1 MSDATV
7 VLHEIDPSLP
17 AEAERPVLS
26 APADSPELP
35 AWFREQKSSAWK
47 QFETLPMPTRKDQP
61 WRFSNVTLLDLSAF
75 NHARPLSDNDRAR
88 ILDLSRGLD
97 QVAGRLIF
105 GNDHLL
111 RRDVL
116 SEELQRRGVIFQ
128 PLERAIHE
136 HAELFR
142 KH

>member
-1 MSDATV
+1 
-7 VLHEIDPSLP
+7 
-17 AEAERPVLS
+17 
-26 APADSPELP
+26 
-35 AWFREQKSSAWK
+35 
-47 QFETLPMPTRKDQP
+47 MPTRKDQP

-88 ILDLSRGLD
+88 ILDLSCGLD

-142 KH
+142 KHFMSQPAPLGSAKFAALHQASVKSV